1 LREKAS
7 MSTTKLGSLYSIVRT
22 YALKGML
29 LEYPIYE
36 DLSNS
41 RNLGEMVDK
50 LRPTIYGN
58 VFGEPPKPLTSEN
71 LEKIFLT
78 SLIDT
83 EYSLIK
89 YIPRAVFLEKY
100 FLRHIFRNLKI
111 ILKARAL
118 GTPYEEVSP
127 KINLRAEEHLKMR
140 DLVVKALV
148 EKELEATVETLRNTL
163 MYRDLLNALEIYQK
177 EKDPLIFETSLDRS
191 FYEQLFYAIKKMRRD
206 ERKPLES
213 LLAYEID
220 GYILTAALRSKLWNL
235 TPAEARKFMLS
246 SGVRI
251 NGRMIERMV
260 QAANIEEVLRELEDT
275 YYEDL
280 LKIIDLSQPLRTVI
294 SIESWFKEESI
305 KKAKKTFLQD
315 IFKLAIIYSFI
326 KLKEVEVKNLSAIA
340 FGIEYGLTSSEIL
353 ENVKRII

>member
-1 LREKAS
+1 
-7 MSTTKLGSLYSIVRT
+7 MSTTKLGSLYSIVRS

-29 LEYPIYE
+29 LEYPVYE

-58 VFGEPPKPLTSEN
+58 VLVEPPKPLTSEN
-71 LEKIFLT
+71 LEKIFQT
-78 SLIDT
+78 SLIDI
-83 EYSLIK
+83 EYSLLK
-89 YIPRAVFLEKY
+89 YIPKAIFLETY
-100 FLRHIFRNLKI
+100 FLRHVYRNLKI

-127 KINLRAEEHLKMR
+127 KINLKAEEHLKIR

-148 EKELEATVETLRNTL
+148 EKELEDTVEALRGTP
-163 MYRDLLNALEIYQK
+163 MYRDLSNTLEIYQK
-177 EKDPLIFETSLDRS
+177 TKDPLIFETSLDRS
-191 FYEQLFYAIKKMRRD
+191 FYEQLFNSLKKMKRD
-206 ERKPLES
+206 ERKPLRS

-220 GYILTAALRSKLWNL
+220 GYIVTTALRSRLWNL

-246 SGVRI
+246 SGVKIDGKKSERI
-251 NGRMIERMV
+251 V
-260 QAANIEEVLRELEDT
+260 QATNIEEVIRELEDS
-275 YYEDL
+275 YYKDL
-280 LKIIDLSQPLRTVI
+280 LKNVDLSQPLRTVT

-315 IFKLAIIYSFI
+315 IFKLAIVYSFI
-326 KLKEVEVKNLSAIA
+326 KLKEVEVRNLSAIA

-353 ENVKRII
+353 ENIRRVI